1 MNVFVSVCGYECIFK
16 AILLYHFTTVKHD
29 IITEP
34 KNDLNEYSV
43 CVSVKLCSCLQV
55 YLFFNL

>member
-43 CVSVKLCSCLQV
+43 CECEVVFMFTSVP
-55 YLFFNL
+55 FF